1 MYDEALSLEPQNT
14 YALLQL
20 ARARIMVDPPQ
31 LDEALSNVNSIIGL
45 ENLNGNAWK
54 LKGDIHTMMKDY
66 EAAEKALIQAVGM
79 SQGDAR
85 FEAQQSLAYVRR
97 SKPGSSTTIP
107 TQSSDQFGTTELPSP
122 TPLARTPA
130 TLPNVAIT
138 PLLGSPST
146 LPQLQSQEQ
155 LQTSRT
161 VPISRQPQPPNYQTH
176 PPSSSMATSTTPAS
190 SNFPASPG
198 ASPTP
203 AMAATGSACEYF

>member
-107 TQSSDQFGTTELPSP
+107 TQFRLSKRSSRGSSCCKEILTSKTMLVYKEYWDNHREYNNLKFSLLNVHSVIAGITT
-122 TPLARTPA
+122 ARTMVEDICMSYNRA
-130 TLPNVAIT
+130 RHDA
-138 PLLGSPST
+138 
-146 LPQLQSQEQ
+146 
-155 LQTSRT
+155 
-161 VPISRQPQPPNYQTH
+161 
-176 PPSSSMATSTTPAS
+176 
-190 SNFPASPG
+190 
-198 ASPTP
+198 
-203 AMAATGSACEYF
+203 